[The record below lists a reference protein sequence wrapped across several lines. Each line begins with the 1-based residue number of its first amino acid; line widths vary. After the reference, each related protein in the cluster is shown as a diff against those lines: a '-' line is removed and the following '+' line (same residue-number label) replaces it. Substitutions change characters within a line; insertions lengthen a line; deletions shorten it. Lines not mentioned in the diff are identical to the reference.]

1 MLFLISDIINII
13 DKFFEGCDSM
23 NILVVGNGF
32 DLAHG
37 LPTRYSDFL
46 NFIKEFKSY
55 FSYNVPKELISFNFL
70 DILEKLNSV
79 YKNFKDEIINL
90 IKDNN
95 WIEYFDDL
103 SEDGNWVDFEQE
115 ISNVVKFLESLY
127 KEASEKDIN
136 AIESP
141 ISLCAVFDEF
151 KLYYIKRFFK
161 NIEKYTFDVS
171 YYYEMA
177 GIYAINIDNIIK
189 ISNFLLKDLDR
200 LIRCLEIYLELI
212 SEEYL
217 TEENKIR
224 GIKELNIERVISF
237 NYTNTFEKLYDINK
251 NVEYDFIHG
260 KAKLDNN
267 VNTSNII
274 LGIDEY
280 LPDDEKDKN
289 LTFVKFKKFYQR
301 IYKKTGC
308 LYNSWLK
315 EHSKIIKKLFPN
327 YNGDDYFDDLG
338 LEPINIYIFGHSL
351 DITDKDILNTLIMNK
366 FSKVTIFYHNKDE
379 LSKKIINTIKII
391 GQDNLIEFVHG
402 ANPKLKFVNQNTLL

>member
-1 MLFLISDIINII
+1 
-13 DKFFEGCDSM
+13 M

-37 LPTRYSDFL
+37 LPTRYSNFL

-70 DILEKLNSV
+70 YILENLNSD
-79 YKNFKDEIINL
+79 YKNLKYEIMDL

-95 WIEYFDDL
+95 WIEYFDNI

-115 ISNVVKFLESLY
+115 ISKVVKFLDSLY
-127 KEASEKDIN
+127 KEASEKDITD
-136 AIESP
+136 IESP

-151 KLYYIKRFFK
+151 KLYYIKNFFK
-161 NIEKYTFDVS
+161 NIEKYTSDVS
-171 YYYEMA
+171 YYYEIG
-177 GIYAINIDNIIK
+177 GIYAIHIDNIVK

-212 SEEYL
+212 SEKYL
-217 TEENKIR
+217 TEESKIR

-260 KAKLDNN
+260 KAKLYND

-280 LPDDEKDKN
+280 LPKDEKDKN

-301 IYKKTGC
+301 VYKKTGC

-315 EHSKIIKKLFPN
+315 EHLK
-327 YNGDDYFDDLG
+327 
-338 LEPINIYIFGHSL
+338 
-351 DITDKDILNTLIMNK
+351 
-366 FSKVTIFYHNKDE
+366 
-379 LSKKIINTIKII
+379 TIKILFSSY
-391 GQDNLIEFVHG
+391 N
-402 ANPKLKFVNQNTLL
+402 

>member
-1 MLFLISDIINII
+1 
-13 DKFFEGCDSM
+13 M

-70 DILEKLNSV
+70 DILEKLNSD
-79 YKNFKDEIINL
+79 YKNFKDEIMNL

-95 WIEYFDDL
+95 WIEHFYNL

-115 ISNVVKFLESLY
+115 ISKVVKFLESLY
-127 KEASEKDIN
+127 KEASVKDIN
-136 AIESP
+136 DIESP

-151 KLYYIKRFFK
+151 KLYYIKGFFK

-171 YYYEMA
+171 YYYEIG
-177 GIYAINIDNIIK
+177 GIYAINIDNIVK
-189 ISNFLLKDLDR
+189 IRDFLLKDLDM
-200 LIRCLEIYLELI
+200 LIRCLEIYLELN

-217 TEENKIR
+217 TEESKIR
-224 GIKELNIERVISF
+224 GIKELNIERVMSF

-280 LPDDEKDKN
+280 LPEDEKDKN

-308 LYNSWLK
+308 LYNFWLK
-315 EHSKIIKKLFPN
+315 EHLKTIKILFSN

-338 LEPINIYIFGHSL
+338 AEPINIYIFGHSL
-351 DITDKDILNTLIMNK
+351 DITDKDILNTLIINK
-366 FSKVTIFYHNKDE
+366 LSKVTIFYHNKDE

-402 ANPKLKFVNQNTLL
+402 ANPKLKFVDQNTLL